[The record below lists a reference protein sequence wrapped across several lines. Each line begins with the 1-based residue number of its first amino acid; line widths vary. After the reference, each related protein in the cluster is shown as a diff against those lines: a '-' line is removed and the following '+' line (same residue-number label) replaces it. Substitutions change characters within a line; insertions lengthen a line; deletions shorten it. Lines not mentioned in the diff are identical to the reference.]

1 MDETDWRDML
11 AMRRREIDAL
21 DAELLKLLNQRAE
34 ISLEIGRLKQKN
46 VQGQGA
52 FLVHDPIRERELLAK
67 LEAAN
72 GGPLTNGQIR
82 AIWTEI
88 MSASRR
94 LQRPQKAAYLG
105 PEGTFSHIAAA
116 EFLGQSAELCA
127 CPSFD
132 AVFRCVQDGECD
144 AGVVPLENSL
154 QGTVGQN
161 FDLLWRYNLCIR
173 AEFTS
178 RIRHSLLSI
187 ESDLS
192 NVRVVYSHPQPLVQ
206 CGQWLRENLPSA
218 SLVPVSSTAAAAE
231 RAAGER
237 GCAAIG
243 HCALG
248 ERFGLSTLASGIED
262 EPINWTRFVLL
273 VPNTAKAPTGIADKT
288 SVLFTLPDRAGALS
302 SVLAIFAVGGVNIRK
317 LESRPLPGECWKYMF
332 FADLESNLCAESM
345 APIVDR
351 LKEACLTFRVL
362 GSYVSSM
369 SPEEGSP
376 GGRL

>member
-1 MDETDWRDML
+1 MEGTAGHDAL

-21 DAELLKLLNQRAE
+21 DAKLLELLNQRAE
-34 ISLEIGRLKQKN
+34 ISLEVGRIKRASGDAGTLP
-46 VQGQGA
+46 
-52 FLVHDPIRERELLAK
+52 VHDPIRERQLLAR
-67 LEAAN
+67 LAEIN
-72 GGPLTNGQIR
+72 RGPLASGQIR

-105 PEGTFSHIAAA
+105 PEGTFSHIAAI
-116 EFLGQSAELCA
+116 EFLGHSAEFCA

-161 FDLLWRYNLCIR
+161 FDLLWRYDLCIR
-173 AEFTS
+173 AEFAS
-178 RIRHSLLSI
+178 RIRHSLLSP
-187 ESDLS
+187 ENDLG

-206 CGQWLRENLPSA
+206 CGRWLRENLPLA

-243 HCALG
+243 HCTLG
-248 ERFGLSTLASGIED
+248 ERFGLATLASGIED

-273 VPNTAKAPTGIADKT
+273 VPKDSKVPAGRADKT
-288 SVLFTLPDRAGALS
+288 SVLFTLPDKAGALA
-302 SVLAIFAVGGVNIRK
+302 SVLAILAVGGINMRK

-332 FADLESNLCAESM
+332 FADLEADLGGEYM
-345 APIVDR
+345 APIVAR
-351 LKEACLTFRVL
+351 LKEACLTFRIL
-362 GSYVSSM
+362 GSYASSM
-369 SPEEGSP
+369 NPDDRRP
-376 GGRL
+376 GGRI